1 MPAMSES
8 SLPFEQ
14 ALSIFDAG
22 NAKPYAEAL
31 FRASFDA
38 PFPVPREDSGLAIPT
53 PPENWRQYVARYR
66 WPDGKEETVGFCNWI
81 KYREVYV
88 EGGMCVDKTFYRR
101 MPRDHFAQ
109 CRERGGVAQMMM
121 ETAARELNDCKAWFG
136 YCGDAK
142 AMAVDLRAGYV
153 KTRHPHLIVKW
164 FRELPADEC
173 EALVDSIAAIG
184 PF

>member
-1 MPAMSES
+1 MSAMAI
-8 SLPFEQ
+8 PFER

-22 NAKPYAEAL
+22 NAERYAADL
-31 FRASFDA
+31 FRESFGA
-38 PFPVPREDSGLAIPT
+38 PFPVPRDRCGLSIPT

-66 WPDGKEETVGFCNWI
+66 WPDGREETVGFCNWI
-81 KYREVYV
+81 KHGEVYL
-88 EGGMCVDKTFYRR
+88 EGGMCVSKNFYRR
-101 MPRDHFAQ
+101 LPKEHFDA
-109 CRERGGVAQMMM
+109 CRARGGIAQMMM
-121 ETAARELNDCKAWFG
+121 ETAARSLTDCSAWFG

-153 KTRHPHLIVKW
+153 PTRHAHLIVKW
-164 FRELPADEC
+164 FRELPERER